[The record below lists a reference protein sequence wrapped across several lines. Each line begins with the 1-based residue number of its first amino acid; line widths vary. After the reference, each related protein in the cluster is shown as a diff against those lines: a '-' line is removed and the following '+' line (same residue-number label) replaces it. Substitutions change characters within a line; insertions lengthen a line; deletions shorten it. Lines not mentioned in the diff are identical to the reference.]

1 MIADMEAN
9 KTSSSIV
16 SELFLILFNNEIVFI
31 SQSYL
36 HVPRTIRLNMTHFF
50 SMKVPNKRELQQI
63 AL

>member
-9 KTSSSIV
+9 KTSSFIV

-36 HVPRTIRLNMTHFF
+36 YVPRTTRLNTTHFF

>member
-1 MIADMEAN
+1 MEAN

>member
-50 SMKVPNKRELQQI
+50 SMKVPNKIELQQI

>member
-16 SELFLILFNNEIVFI
+16 SELILIFFNNEIVFI